1 MSFARNIHLTQP
13 FVLPRRRRAWFL
25 NHNGY
30 AVLRPADETG
40 MIANG
45 ATIALARRRAVM
57 LELRWTDGLGNRPIT
72 TLFVLSAIAYIGI
85 YALEGPIRY
94 LLYLQGRDN
103 FILARDALMLGPLAL
118 LAAADAFRLR
128 IHPALPVF
136 ALLAA
141 FHGLVL
147 IGTVHSALGAAY
159 GLKIVINLLFGF
171 FIAGRLLNP
180 GRKLFAFF
188 IVVWIVT
195 LIGVGLDKFV
205 MTFPW
210 VGIKTIV
217 GGLNVDVSKDWEVT
231 DELARRVAG
240 FARTSICVALL
251 MPLISIVLM
260 CRTKNTML
268 RGFLAVSA
276 LGADFLTTQKG
287 SIAAFFPI
295 AAVLCLRPS
304 MRLPLL
310 RACCIVFA
318 VAMIALPIV
327 MLDVHFAHGTGIFSG
342 ESLGQR
348 LTVTWPEA
356 WHWIGHRQFLLFG
369 VGLGGIGGPQRLYAE
384 ADFNPADNMF
394 VFLYAYFGVFA
405 VFYLLALCLLV
416 LRPVTGS
423 KACAIPALAS
433 IAFLLGYGAVVSII
447 EDQLATLFLGAAVGV
462 MIFETRPGTRATS
475 KSRSADYVE
484 ARG

>member
-1 MSFARNIHLTQP
+1 VVFESQCLLVFWP
-13 FVLPRRRRAWFL
+13 V
-25 NHNGY
+25 
-30 AVLRPADETG
+30 DESR

-45 ATIALARRRAVM
+45 ATIAVARRRAVIFQ
-57 LELRWTDGLGNRPIT
+57 LRWTEGLGDRPIA
-72 TLFVLSAIAYIGI
+72 TLFVLSAIVYIGI

-94 LLYLQGRDN
+94 LLYLEGKDN
-103 FILARDALMLGPLAL
+103 FIFARDALMMGPLAL

-128 IHPALPVF
+128 IHPAFPAF

-141 FHGLVL
+141 FHGLIL
-147 IGTVHSALGAAY
+147 IGTVHSVVGAAY

-171 FIAGRLLNP
+171 FIAGRLMNP
-180 GRKLFAFF
+180 RKKMLAFF

-195 LIGVGLDKFV
+195 LIGVGLDKFLV
-205 MTFPW
+205 TFPW

-217 GGLNVDVSKDWEVT
+217 GGLNVEVSKDWEVT

-240 FARTSICVALL
+240 FARTSICAALL
-251 MPLISIVLM
+251 VPLVSIVLM
-260 CRTKNTML
+260 CRTKSTLL

-287 SIAAFFPI
+287 SIAAFFPV

-310 RACCIVFA
+310 RLCCIAFA
-318 VAMIALPIV
+318 VVMIALPIV
-327 MLDVHFAHGTGIFSG
+327 MFDVHFAHGTGIFSG
-342 ESLGQR
+342 QSLGER
-348 LTVTWPEA
+348 IAVTWPDA

-384 ADFNPADNMF
+384 AAFNPADNMF

-405 VFYLLALCLLV
+405 VFYLLALCILV

-423 KACAIPALAS
+423 TERAIPALAT
-433 IAFLLGYGAVVSII
+433 IAFLLGYGIVVSII
-447 EDQLATLFLGAAVGV
+447 EDQLATLFLGTAVGV
-462 MIFETRPGTRATS
+462 LIFETRGRARKTPNLN
-475 KSRSADYVE
+475 AAEHAE
-484 ARG
+484 AQG